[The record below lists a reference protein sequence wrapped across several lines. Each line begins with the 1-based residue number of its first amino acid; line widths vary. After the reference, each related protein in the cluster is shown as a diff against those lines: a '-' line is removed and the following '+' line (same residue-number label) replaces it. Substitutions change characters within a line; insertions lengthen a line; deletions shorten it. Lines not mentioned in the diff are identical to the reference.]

1 MRNAMKTPQ
10 VNYKANHERTKVHA
24 GKMLS
29 RTTRWQVWALH
40 DFEYV
45 LWMRIFSKILKSDG
59 RPSPVRASWS
69 HPLCS
74 CSSIVFSSYI
84 LEHYPFP
91 VHHPALCKVSHYPN
105 LLTSYPVIEI
115 WCIESLTDFSKSNIA
130 TRASWSSWTP
140 SQLVLY
146 FSNSWK

>member
-1 MRNAMKTPQ
+1 MKTSQ
-10 VNYKANHERTKVHA
+10 VNYKVNHERTKVHA
-24 GKMLS
+24 GKILS

-45 LWMRIFSKILKSDG
+45 LWTRIYSKILKSDG

-91 VHHPALCKVSHYPN
+91 VHHLALCKVSHYPN

-115 WCIESLTDFSKSNIA
+115 WCIESLTDFSRSNIA

>member
-1 MRNAMKTPQ
+1 MLWRHPRWIIRWAMRELRCMLEKCSRKPQ
-10 VNYKANHERTKVHA
+10 G
-24 GKMLS
+24 GKCGHYA
-29 RTTRWQVWALH
+29 TRH
-40 DFEYV
+40 I
-45 LWMRIFSKILKSDG
+45 LWMRIFSKILKSNG
-59 RPSPVRASWS
+59 RLSPVRASWS
-69 HPLCS
+69 HSLCS
-74 CSSIVFSSYI
+74 CSSTVFSSYI
-84 LEHYPFP
+84 LGHYPFP
-91 VHHPALCKVSHYPN
+91 MHHLALCKVSHYPN